1 VSHWFYNIIGF
12 GGSALPAPVA
22 ELGRKM
28 LRVSIGGFRIVALFL
43 VAQLQTP
50 ALTLGADP
58 KALAIHVKSP
68 LIPDEAV

>member
-1 VSHWFYNIIGF
+1 MSHWFYNIIGF

-28 LRVSIGGFRIVALFL
+28 LRVSIGFRIVALFL